1 MINFIKKIFTNRDN
15 QNQDKDNIVEEIILD
30 NNLPEFQIDL
40 LGSDDDS
47 CETSDNN
54 ILENSNSTPIIFN
67 ENILT
72 QKFNSWRRS
81 TNIYSEELGRYQEEN
96 LKLYSWQVKEGEWVE
111 EGKPLCEIC
120 WNGNYRYIEGGN
132 YKDLNYT
139 ARINA
144 PKSGF
149 VKYIKITDDEICNGD
164 LVGYI
169 NNTIEDEEDIMSDN
183 PYVYYF
189 NINHFEFN
197 SEFLY
202 DLNGFIINHFIT
214 IYNIKWHKNDLQFVK
229 EGDLIFSFEYE
240 INEYQKPIEKGIKQH
255 FTRKNGYL
263 DINKNKQFGLNNIN
277 CFTYKL
283 HSYYNQLYNQKFQNQ
298 PLIQIDEFNDSVKI
312 NWKTVGG
319 YIYHYEIPSD
329 TTIGGVILNTD
340 DGRSF
345 IFSFEFYEG
354 KDYLVFYY
362 SIKDFKISIG
372 NKISFL
378 FEDNIK
384 HIFNVIE
391 KPIRCKIIGSK
402 LYETKVQITSDELKS
417 FSSKNLLKWKIEDPV
432 NNTSFICEAKNHHW
446 YTKDLL
452 QAVIKNLASE
462 YSNLVLE
469 NDINYSPLIERNEL
483 KIVCRDNNEECYVYL
498 MIDTTNNFH
507 KIGISNN
514 PKYREKTLQ
523 SDKPTIEL
531 LHKKSFPN
539 RKIAEVLEK
548 TLHITYSNKRIRGE
562 WFNLDS
568 DEISEIIILLN

>member
-15 QNQDKDNIVEEIILD
+15 SYQEEIGT
-30 NNLPEFQIDL
+30 DL
-40 LGSDDDS
+40 LPA
-47 CETSDNN
+47 ETISVEDVND
-54 ILENSNSTPIIFN
+54 IVKENFDSTPIIFD
-67 ENILT
+67 ESLLSKEFI
-72 QKFNSWRRS
+72 SHAD
-81 TNIYSEELGRYQEEN
+81 LGFYF
-96 LKLYSWQVKEGEWVE
+96 YSWQVKEGEWIDK
-111 EGKPLCEIC
+111 GRPLFEVC
-120 WNGNYRYIEGGN
+120 WSDNLYSIGNN
-132 YKDLNYT
+132 KSSNPSFWS
-139 ARINA
+139 AKVVVA
-144 PKSGF
+144 KSG
-149 VKYIKITDDEICNGD
+149 VVEYIKKSGD
-164 LVGYI
+164 KIKSGDIIGYI
-169 NNTIEDEEDIMSDN
+169 HSVGIFKDENSVTNDTYS
-183 PYVYYF
+183 YYF
-189 NINHFEFN
+189 NKCKFDFSKYFPDEYLYE
-197 SEFLY
+197 STVLY
-202 DLNGFIINHFIT
+202 DYKGLLINFWI
-214 IYNIKWHKNDLQFVK
+214 NINTVSWFKKNFDFVK
-229 EGDLIFSFEYE
+229 KGDLIFSIEFENSSFIFNYSVVT
-240 INEYQKPIEKGIKQH
+240 KGSI
-255 FTRKNGYL
+255 FKNGVMHHYAEKDGYI
-263 DINKNKQFGLNNIN
+263 DIGKNVNEGFNDLNQSM
-277 CFTYKL
+277 YKI
-283 HSYYNQLYNQKFQNQ
+283 HSDFNQLLKQKFQNQ
-298 PLIQIDEFNDSVKI
+298 PSIQIDEFNDSVKI
-312 NWKTVGG
+312 NWKVVGG
-319 YIYHYEIPSD
+319 YEDHYEIASD

-384 HIFNVIE
+384 HTFNVIE

-417 FSSKNLLKWKIEDPV
+417 FSSKNLLKWKIEDPI
-432 NNTSFICEAKNHHW
+432 NNTSFICEAKNHYW

-452 QAVIKNLASE
+452 QAVTKNLASE
-462 YSNLVLE
+462 YTNLVLE

-483 KIVCRDNNEECYVYL
+483 KIVSRDNNEECYVYL

-562 WFNLDS
+562 WFDLD
-568 DEISEIIILLN
+568 DNEINEVIIMLN

>member
-1 MINFIKKIFTNRDN
+1 MINFIKKIFATREN
-15 QNQDKDNIVEEIILD
+15 QYQEEIGT
-30 NNLPEFQIDL
+30 DL
-40 LGSDDDS
+40 LPAETISVEDIDD
-47 CETSDNN
+47 
-54 ILENSNSTPIIFN
+54 IVKENFDSTPIIFGESLLSKEFISATN
-67 ENILT
+67 LGF
-72 QKFNSWRRS
+72 KF
-81 TNIYSEELGRYQEEN
+81 
-96 LKLYSWQVKEGEWVE
+96 YSWQVKEGEWVD
-111 EGKPLCEIC
+111 EGNPLFEVC
-120 WNGNYRYIEGGN
+120 WTDNFDAIKVFKYSDPSYWSSTVLVG
-132 YKDLNYT
+132 
-139 ARINA
+139 
-144 PKSGF
+144 KSGVIEY
-149 VKYIKITDDEICNGD
+149 VKKSGDDIKDGD
-164 LVGYI
+164 IIGYI
-169 NNTIEDEEDIMSDN
+169 HSAGIFKEENLVTNST
-183 PYVYYF
+183 YSYYF
-189 NINHFEFN
+189 NKNKFDF
-197 SEFLY
+197 SKYFPDKYLY
-202 DLNGFIINHFIT
+202 DSTVLYDYKGLLANFRINV
-214 IYNIKWHKNDLQFVK
+214 NIVSWFKNNFDFVK
-229 EGDLIFSFEYE
+229 KGDLIFSIEFENSSFIFNVSVVTQGSIFKDGVIYH
-240 INEYQKPIEKGIKQH
+240 YAEKEGFI
-255 FTRKNGYL
+255 
-263 DINKNKQFGLNNIN
+263 DINKNVSAGFNDLNHLI
-277 CFTYKL
+277 YKI
-283 HSYYNQLYNQKFQNQ
+283 HSDYNQLFKQKFQNQ

-319 YIYHYEIPSD
+319 YIDHCEIPSD

-378 FEDNIK
+378 FEENIK
-384 HIFNVIE
+384 HTFNVIE

-417 FSSKNLLKWKIEDPV
+417 FSNKNLLKWKIEDPV
-432 NNTSFICEAKNHHW
+432 NNTSFICEAKNHYW

-469 NDINYSPLIERNEL
+469 NDINYSPLIERVES
-483 KIVCRDNNEECYVYL
+483 KSVTKDSNEECYVYL

-539 RKIAEVLEK
+539 RRIAEVLEK

-562 WFNLDS
+562 WFDLDD
-568 DEISEIIILLN
+568 DEINEIIIMLN

>member
-1 MINFIKKIFTNRDN
+1 MINFIKKIFTHRDN
-15 QNQDKDNIVEEIILD
+15 LYQEEGHNGEEIILD

-40 LGSDDDS
+40 LGSDNDN
-47 CETSDNN
+47 CQTSDNN
-54 ILENSNSTPIIFN
+54 TIENSNSTPIIFYN
-67 ENILT
+67 HSLP
-72 QKFNSWRRS
+72 QKFIGEWGQFLN
-81 TNIYSEELGRYQEEN
+81 EDF
-96 LKLYSWQVKEGEWVE
+96 KFYSWQVKDGEWVE
-111 EGKPLCEIC
+111 EGKPLYEIC
-120 WNGNYRYIEGGN
+120 LANHYDYIEGFRV
-132 YKDLNYT
+132 LNRST
-139 ARINA
+139 IINA

-149 VKYIKITDDEICNGD
+149 VKYIKITNDEICDGN

-169 NNTIEDEEDIMSDN
+169 NCVDESEKRVTSN
-183 PYVYYF
+183 KPYVYYF
-189 NINHFEFN
+189 NINHFEFRSDFIYN
-197 SEFLY
+197 K
-202 DLNGFIINHFIT
+202 NGLLINDYIT
-214 IYNIKWHKNDLQFVK
+214 FNNIKWHKNDLEFAEK
-229 EGDLIFSFEYE
+229 GDLIFSFEYI
-240 INEYQKPIEKGIKQH
+240 INEYQKPIETGVKYHYATEKG
-255 FTRKNGYL
+255 YV
-263 DINKNKQFGLNNIN
+263 DINKNKPIGFNDMNRI
-277 CFTYKL
+277 
-283 HSYYNQLYNQKFQNQ
+283 SYMIHPDYGQLFNQKFQNQ

-319 YIYHYEIPSD
+319 YIDHYEIPSD

-384 HIFNVIE
+384 HTFNVIE

-417 FSSKNLLKWKIEDPV
+417 FSGKNLLKWKIEDPV
-432 NNTSFICEAKNHHW
+432 NNTSFICEAKNHYW

-469 NDINYSPLIERNEL
+469 NDINYSPLFERVES
-483 KIVCRDNNEECYVYL
+483 KSVTKDNNEECYVYL

-539 RKIAEVLEK
+539 RRIAEVLEK

-562 WFNLDS
+562 WFDLDD
-568 DEISEIIILLN
+568 DEINEIIIMLN